1 MDIAYD
7 IAGQER
13 SEQEILN
20 QDQNEPMIEKSDI
33 TAVGVAVPERLGTE
47 EDDQD
52 NLEEQNLME
61 PDRATPV
68 LPRQV

>member
-1 MDIAYD
+1 
-7 IAGQER
+7 
-13 SEQEILN
+13 
-20 QDQNEPMIEKSDI
+20 MIEKSDI

-52 NLEEQNLME
+52 NLEEEHLMK